1 MIKQTSKTAR
11 AESCSMGACP
21 RNLRHKY
28 LYGKNEHADKWACRL
43 FCGCGARM
51 RAFRAEK
58 GIVRYIRYQ
67 RSLRNVAPK
76 CSAPNVQAWKL
87 ELMAREIYKNVWQ
100 DHRQDILEEY
110 QQEQE
115 NGAANSEKV
124 EEALS
129 WQESFPNDEISRKF
143 LDRFVPRI
151 FSIDGQKFIWELNLF
166 QESCT
171 VQCNVRGTYNYHSIS
186 AEKIM
191 PGKTKAKKGDG
202 AVNRILEDANS
213 TRFWV
218 HTYDDDP
225 ISRQPSSRLA
235 ADLPASITI
244 KLNYEQARAY
254 RNSRGYVLWPGNW
267 KDLTVKVL
275 L

>member
-1 MIKQTSKTAR
+1 
-11 AESCSMGACP
+11 
-21 RNLRHKY
+21 
-28 LYGKNEHADKWACRL
+28 
-43 FCGCGARM
+43 
-51 RAFRAEK
+51 
-58 GIVRYIRYQ
+58 
-67 RSLRNVAPK
+67 
-76 CSAPNVQAWKL
+76 
-87 ELMAREIYKNVWQ
+87 MAREIYKNVWQ
-100 DHRQDILEEY
+100 DHRHDILEEY

-115 NGAANSEKV
+115 NGVANSEKV

-129 WQESFPNDEISRKF
+129 WQESFPNDEISREF

-244 KLNYEQARAY
+244 KVNYEQARAY